1 MNNTKQVYFLTPEA
15 ILKYFLNVSDEIDTL
30 ILCKSS
36 EVTLK
41 TTDQNLYEALGSI
54 MPYDEFKNNK
64 LVKLLEVVD
73 IEHAEKKI
81 LTHERVDELRNITLK
96 K

>member
-1 MNNTKQVYFLTPEA
+1 MTPEA
-15 ILKYFLNVSDEIDTL
+15 ILKYFLGASDDIDTL
-30 ILCKSS
+30 IMCKSS

-41 TTDQNLYEALGSI
+41 TTDANLYEALGSV
-54 MPYDEFKNNK
+54 MPYDNFMNNK

-81 LTHERVDELRNITLK
+81 LTHERVDELRAVALK